1 MTRSLLV
8 NFARTTG
15 TAAAGTVTEDQ
26 RPVLLCLPQAGSGC
40 GHFRSWQRLAGE
52 AVTVLGVQLPGRE
65 ERWLDPPPE
74 SVAEVTAAVAAAL
87 PAVPVVV
94 YGHSLG
100 GLLGYEIARR
110 LGDLDRWPRAL
121 VVAACR
127 SPRRWVGAGRDLLND
142 ETEQARLL
150 AASGI
155 NVPGLDEDLR
165 ELAAERLRADAQL
178 SMTFRLPA
186 QPQVGCEI
194 YAWGGDADDIVTASQ
209 LDEWRDYGIQGAHC
223 ETFAGGHQFPFEH
236 ADEIVPRLVRLC
248 ASGARAGE
256 RAR

>member
-1 MTRSLLV
+1 MARSLLV
-8 NFARTTG
+8 NLARTAG
-15 TAAAGTVTEDQ
+15 TAAVGTVTGDQ
-26 RPVLLCLPQAGSGC
+26 RPILLCLPQAGSGC
-40 GHFRSWQRLAGE
+40 GQFRSWQQLAGE

-74 SVAEVTAAVAAAL
+74 SVDEVTADVAAAL
-87 PAVPVVV
+87 PAVPIVV

-100 GLLGYEIARR
+100 GLLGYEITRR
-110 LGDLDRWPRAL
+110 LGGLGRWPRAL

-150 AASGI
+150 AASGM
-155 NVPGLDEDLR
+155 NGPGLDEDLR
-165 ELAAERLRADAQL
+165 ALAAETLRADARL

-186 QPQVGCEI
+186 QPKVGCEI
-194 YAWGGDADDIVTASQ
+194 YAWGGGADGIVTASQ
-209 LDEWRDYGIQGAHC
+209 LDEWREYGTDDVHS

-236 ADEIVPRLVRLC
+236 AGEIVPRLVRLC
-248 ASGARAGE
+248 ASGARAAE
-256 RAR
+256 RTR